1 MTCCLDIA
9 VITSKVRSNSR
20 LLLRSL
26 LNACNDISVY
36 HCCVGISYTKGSF
49 NFSDWD
55 NVNVTYIDIIT
66 KWLLVENSEL
76 RLIFEGMSFITLFK
90 AINREPFPVCWY
102 RFPNLEATYTKVN
115 LTVLNLTFGRWN
127 TLGGVSGVIL
137 VRARNCPERIIKQ
150 ERNTGILVQYLMCE

>member
-20 LLLRSL
+20 LLLRSI

-55 NVNVTYIDIIT
+55 NVNVTYIDIIA
-66 KWLLVENSEL
+66 KWLLVGNSEL
-76 RLIFEGMSFITLFK
+76 RLIFEGMIFITLFK
-90 AINREPFPVCWY
+90 AVNREPFPVCWY
-102 RFPNLEATYTKVN
+102 RFPKFRGCIYKGKFDSVKSYFWSMKYPWRRIWRYTCA
-115 LTVLNLTFGRWN
+115 G
-127 TLGGVSGVIL
+127 
-137 VRARNCPERIIKQ
+137 
-150 ERNTGILVQYLMCE
+150 

>member
-66 KWLLVENSEL
+66 KWLLVGNSEQ

-102 RFPNLEATYTKVN
+102 RFPKFRGYICKGKFDCVESYFWSMKILLEAY
-115 LTVLNLTFGRWN
+115 LALYLCRLETVLRE
-127 TLGGVSGVIL
+127 S
-137 VRARNCPERIIKQ
+137 
-150 ERNTGILVQYLMCE
+150 

>member
-102 RFPNLEATYTKVN
+102 RFPKFRGYIYKGKFDSVESYFWSMKIPLEAY
-115 LTVLNLTFGRWN
+115 LALYLCRLETVLRE
-127 TLGGVSGVIL
+127 S
-137 VRARNCPERIIKQ
+137 
-150 ERNTGILVQYLMCE
+150 